1 MHAGERPI
9 DCRTRRRLL
18 SRGQMLKIRTYEAR
32 RPKNKNSLQMMRRLW
47 SEHVRAY
54 LPQLI
59 LAFLLISLLAG
70 ITGAY
75 PVIIKYSYDMLSSG
89 NTGFLWLIMAA
100 LVVVT
105 STKGLVDYLQSL
117 LTNRISINLGLDM
130 QKRLF
135 AHLLQADFERL
146 TREQPGQL
154 LSRIGG
160 DLGSIQT
167 AVMAIFTIAIRDVMT
182 VVALAISMFYL
193 DWLMTLA
200 VLLFYPLAVIPIASI
215 GKIIRK
221 NAYRTAQQSG
231 TTTSALIEH
240 LSSPRLIKTFRLEG
254 YALSRVSEEFDQVNA
269 LRLRTV
275 RIRSALNP
283 ILEIFGGVAVAAV
296 IGFAAYRITHG
307 SKTVGDFTGF
317 VSALLM
323 ISQPIRSF
331 GNLNTRIQEGLAG
344 AERFY
349 EVLNEKPL
357 IVSAPGAKPLLLTAG
372 EIAFENVCFSYAGDG
387 RNAVR
392 NFSLTV
398 RPDTTVALVG
408 RSGAGKSTIFNLV
421 PRLYDPQ
428 RGTIAIDG
436 QDIRKVTVES
446 LRDAMALVSQDI
458 TLFDDTIEA
467 NIALGRLNATR
478 DEIVAAAKAAAAHEF
493 IERLPAGYQTFIGDR
508 GMRLSGGQRQR
519 VALAR
524 AILRDAPILLL
535 DEATSALD
543 AESERLV
550 QQALA
555 RFSRTRTTLVIAH
568 RLSTVKN
575 ADVICMMEEGEIV
588 EMGTHAELLAR
599 GGAYAQLCKSQTLT
613 PDEHTWTPTEARV
626 TAGQDAA

>member
-1 MHAGERPI
+1 M
-9 DCRTRRRLL
+9 RRRSL
-18 SRGQMLKIRTYEAR
+18 SRGQMLKIRNHQAR
-32 RPKNKNSLQMMRRLW
+32 RPKHKNSIWMMRRLW

-59 LAFLLISLLAG
+59 LAFILISLLAG
-70 ITGAY
+70 ITGLY

-89 NTGFLWLIMAA
+89 NMSFLWLIMITF
-100 LVVVT
+100 VVVT
-105 STKGLVDYLQSL
+105 STKGLLDYLQSL
-117 LTNRISINLGLDM
+117 LTNRISINLGVDM

-135 AHLLQADFERL
+135 AHMLQADFERM
-146 TREQPGQL
+146 TREPPGQL

-167 AVMAIFTIAIRDVMT
+167 AIMAIFTIAIRDVMT
-182 VVALAISMFYL
+182 VVALAISLFYL

-215 GKIIRK
+215 GKVIRK

-231 TTTSALIEH
+231 STTSALIEH
-240 LSSPRLIKTFRLEG
+240 LSSPRLIKTFRLES
-254 YALSRVSEEFDQVNA
+254 YATSRMSEEFDRVNE
-269 LRLRTV
+269 LRLKTI

-283 ILEIFGGVAVAAV
+283 ILEMFGGIAVAAV
-296 IGFAAYRITHG
+296 IGFAAYRITQG
-307 SKTVGDFTGF
+307 NKTVGDFTGF
-317 VSALLM
+317 ISALLM
-323 ISQPIRSF
+323 IAQPVRSF

-357 IVSAPGAKPLLLTAG
+357 VVSAPDAKPIQFISG
-372 EIAFENVCFSYAGDG
+372 EISFENVGFSYASDG
-387 RNAVR
+387 LDAVR
-392 NFSLTV
+392 NFTLTV
-398 RPDTTVALVG
+398 RPNTTVALVG

-478 DEIVAAAKAAAAHEF
+478 EEIAAAATG
-493 IERLPAGYQTFIGDR
+493 RR
-508 GMRLSGGQRQR
+508 RS
-519 VALAR
+519 
-524 AILRDAPILLL
+524 
-535 DEATSALD
+535 
-543 AESERLV
+543 
-550 QQALA
+550 
-555 RFSRTRTTLVIAH
+555 
-568 RLSTVKN
+568 
-575 ADVICMMEEGEIV
+575 
-588 EMGTHAELLAR
+588 
-599 GGAYAQLCKSQTLT
+599 
-613 PDEHTWTPTEARV
+613 
-626 TAGQDAA
+626 